1 MLHSASLQ
9 NLTEWLMDSPF
20 FGSIPHDLDIR
31 LAANSGAM
39 DHEVKSENFSYGKN
53 IVIVNFQCKSGVL
66 FVDFV

>member
-1 MLHSASLQ
+1 
-9 NLTEWLMDSPF
+9 MDSPF

-31 LAANSGAM
+31 LVANSGAM